1 MSRGHRAKRKIQ
13 IGDKKYG
20 NVVISRLINKVM
32 QDGKKSTAED
42 LVYSA
47 LENGAK
53 KVKEEDVNTFFN
65 KAIDNIRPALE
76 IKARRVGGANYSV
89 PMPVSPRRQETLSV
103 RWVVDSARKKSGKN
117 FDTILMDELVAAF
130 GGEGDAMKKKMDTE
144 RMAEANKAFAHF
156 RW

>member
-32 QDGKKSTAED
+32 QDGKKSVAEE

-65 KAIDNIRPALE
+65 KAVDNIRPALE

-89 PMPVSPRRQETLSV
+89 PMPVSPKRQETLAV
-103 RWVVDSARKKSGKN
+103 RWIVDSSRKKSGKN

-130 GGEGDAMKKKMDTE
+130 AGEGDAMKKKMDTE